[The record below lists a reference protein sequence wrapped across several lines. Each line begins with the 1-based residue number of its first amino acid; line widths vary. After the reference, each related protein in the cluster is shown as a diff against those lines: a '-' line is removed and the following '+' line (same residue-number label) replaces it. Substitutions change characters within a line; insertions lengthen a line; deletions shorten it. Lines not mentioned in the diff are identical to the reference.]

1 MSESRMLFEE
11 QPVLHEDPQPDP
23 LYAVFG
29 QPVAHSLSP
38 MIHQRFAAQTR
49 KSLRYEAIEVVPG
62 GLAEALAAFSA
73 RGGVGANITLPLKAE
88 ALRIAAEASDFA
100 KRVGAAN
107 VLSRIASGW
116 RAENTDGKGL
126 IADLAERHRLDLRGR
141 RVLLLG
147 AGGAAHAAAFA
158 LLDAGIGELYIVNR
172 TPERAD
178 RLADRIGEPDRV
190 HTRYWQDL
198 DRLGAFDLIVNATSA
213 GHAQQTLALPS
224 SIIGA
229 RCVCYDMSYSLAA
242 VPFLAWA
249 RAAGAQLALDGLG
262 MLVEQAAESFL
273 IWHGVRPD
281 TEDVLAELRAHLPAQ
296 AVE

>member
-1 MSESRMLFEE
+1 MPTS
-11 QPVLHEDPQPDP
+11 P

-38 MIHQRFAAQTR
+38 LIHARFAAQTGR
-49 KSLRYEAIEVVPG
+49 TLRYEAV
-62 GLAEALAAFSA
+62 EASPERFPELLSSFAA
-73 RGGVGANITLPLKAE
+73 RGGRGANVTLPLKAAALTLADE
-88 ALRIAAEASDFA
+88 AGEFA
-100 KRVGAAN
+100 RRVGAAN
-107 VLSRIASGW
+107 TLTRTHRGW
-116 RAENTDGKGL
+116 RADNTDGRGL
-126 IADLAERHRLDLRGR
+126 IADLAERHRIDLRGR

-158 LLDAGIGELYIVNR
+158 LLDAGIDELMIANR
-172 TPERAD
+172 SPERAD
-178 RLADRIGEPDRV
+178 RLADRIGEPARV
-190 HTRYWQDL
+190 HTRYLEDL
-198 DRLGAFDLIVNATSA
+198 GRQGAFDLIVNATSA
-213 GHAQQTLALPS
+213 GHEGRALPLPAS
-224 SIIGA
+224 LLGA

-273 IWHGVRPD
+273 IWHGVRPE
-281 TEDVLAELRAHLPAQ
+281 TEEILAELRHRLPAQ

>member
-1 MSESRMLFEE
+1 VSETRLIFEDRP
-11 QPVLHEDPQPDP
+11 PVFDGPEPSP

-29 QPVAHSLSP
+29 HPVAHSLSP
-38 MIHQRFAAQTR
+38 LIHQRFAAQTR
-49 KSLRYEAIEVVPG
+49 RSLRYEAIDAPPEG
-62 GLAEALAAFSA
+62 FGEALERFAA
-73 RGGVGANITLPLKAE
+73 RGGLGANVTLPLKPL
-88 ALRIAAEASDFA
+88 ALAAATEASEVA
-100 KRVGAAN
+100 RRVGAAN
-107 VLSRIASGW
+107 TLTRTASGW
-116 RAENTDGKGL
+116 HADNTDGKGL
-126 IADLAERHRLDLRGR
+126 IADLAERHRIDLRER

-172 TPERAD
+172 SPERAD
-178 RLADRIGEPDRV
+178 RLADRIGEPARV

-213 GHAQQTLALPS
+213 GHEGAALALPGAL
-224 SIIGA
+224 IGA

-273 IWHGVRPD
+273 LWHGVRPE
-281 TEDVLAELRAHLPAQ
+281 TETLLAELRDRLPAQ

>member
-1 MSESRMLFEE
+1 MSETRLLFEDH
-11 QPVLHEDPQPDP
+11 PAVLDHREARP

-29 QPVAHSLSP
+29 HPVEHSLSP
-38 MIHQRFAAQTR
+38 WIHQRFAAQLR
-49 KSLRYEAIEVVPG
+49 RSLRYEAIDVAPG
-62 GLAEALAAFSA
+62 RLADALARFAA
-73 RGGVGANITLPLKAE
+73 QGGTGANVTLPLKAE
-88 ALRIAAEASDFA
+88 ALALALEASDVA
-100 KRVGAAN
+100 RRVGAAN
-107 VLSRIASGW
+107 TLTRIADGW
-116 RAENTDGKGL
+116 RADNTDGRGL

-158 LLDAGIGELYIVNR
+158 LLDAGIDELYIVNR

-178 RLADRIGEPDRV
+178 RLADRIGQPDRV

-198 DRLGAFDLIVNATSA
+198 DRLGSFDLIVHATSA
-213 GHAQQTLALPS
+213 GHGGGALALPG
-224 SIIGA
+224 SIVGS

-249 RAAGAQLALDGLG
+249 RAAGAQQALDGLG
-262 MLVEQAAESFL
+262 MLVEQAAESFH
-273 IWHGVRPD
+273 IWHGVRPETD
-281 TEDVLAELRAHLPAQ
+281 EVLEALRAHLPAQ